1 MGSCFSFPGEGRA
14 LHDSAVH
21 SAPASGDTADSPSR
35 LRTGKGQQPDKSMAG
50 GRMLADG
57 PVDRNASP
65 AEEAR
70 RAAIARVE
78 AEKKRQ
84 KPSGALKGF
93 SQHPPADHSG
103 ANMRWQVG

>member
-1 MGSCFSFPGEGRA
+1 MGSCFSLPGEGRA
-14 LHDSAVH
+14 LHDSAIH
-21 SAPASGDTADSPSR
+21 SVPASGDVVNSPDR
-35 LRTGKGQQPDKSMAG
+35 LRTGRGKQLAKDVVG
-50 GRMLADG
+50 GRRLADG
-57 PVDRNASP
+57 PVDRDASP

-78 AEKKRQ
+78 AEKKKQ

-93 SQHPPADHSG
+93 NQHPPADHSG